1 MWSQRRLI
9 LPLYASS
16 DFVASNYG
24 ETKMTLALWC
34 SAFAVLIP
42 YLLAAYGGYYRKKCF
57 GVMDNV
63 NPRIQAAQLEGYGAR
78 IYAAQQNAWEN
89 CIVFTTTVMIIS
101 FSGLNTT
108 TSQALCIIYVML
120 RVIHPIAYLMN
131 LSGARSAINT
141 GGLFCCATLI
151 FLAGR

>member
-1 MWSQRRLI
+1 
-9 LPLYASS
+9 
-16 DFVASNYG
+16 
-24 ETKMTLALWC
+24 MTLALWC
-34 SAFAVLIP
+34 SAFVVLIP
-42 YLLAAYGGYYRKKCF
+42 YLLAAYGGYYRKKSF

-63 NPRIQAAQLEGYGAR
+63 NPRIQAARLTGYGAR

-108 TSQALCIIYVML
+108 SSQALCIIFVLL
-120 RVIHPIAYLMN
+120 RISHPIAYLMN
-131 LSGARSAINT
+131 LSTARSVINT

-151 FLAGR
+151 FLSLL